1 MRIKIKKGLDIPI
14 KGEPEKAI
22 SDGAEVKTVAAVATD
37 VSGIRPGIRKCPSR
51 HRELAKSSR

>member
-22 SDGAEVKTVAAVATD
+22 SDGAAVKTVAAVATD
-37 VSGIRPGIRKCPSR
+37 VSGTVSYTHLRA
-51 HRELAKSSR
+51 HET